1 MQGVIFWGQ
10 VNELAEIILRKD
22 SVFHKGKQKCLFFF
36 IKKRRSHRSPPAHRP
51 ALG

>member
-1 MQGVIFWGQ
+1 MQGVIFWEQ

-36 IKKRRSHRSPPAHRP
+36 IKKARYASL
-51 ALG
+51 LGDKT